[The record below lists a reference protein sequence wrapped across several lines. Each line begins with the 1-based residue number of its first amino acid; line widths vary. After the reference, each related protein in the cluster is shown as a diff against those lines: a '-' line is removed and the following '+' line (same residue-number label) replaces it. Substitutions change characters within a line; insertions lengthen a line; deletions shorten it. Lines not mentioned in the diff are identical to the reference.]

1 MIKLIVQLFR
11 IKMIDKIRNEAQYNQ
26 VMALIEK
33 FIQKAT
39 DNGGFNFLSEAEK
52 EELGYLS
59 LLAEQYEDN
68 VLKIMPLPVSINS
81 VVQHKIKEMNLTQVK
96 LAEMLGL
103 GTSKLSQILNGKR
116 EPDVTF
122 LKAVHNKLGISGDF
136 LLENA

>member
-1 MIKLIVQLFR
+1 M
-11 IKMIDKIRNEAQYNQ
+11 MIDKIRNDGQYNQ

-33 FIQKAT
+33 FIAKAT
-39 DNGGFNFLSEAEK
+39 ESGGFNFLTDAEK
-52 EELGYLS
+52 EELNYLS

-68 VLKIMPLPVSINS
+68 VLKIMPLPVTISS
-81 VVQHKIKEMNLTQVK
+81 VVQHKIKELNISQAK

-116 EPDVTF
+116 EPDVMF
-122 LKAVHNKLGISGDF
+122 LKAIHNKLGISGDF

>member
-1 MIKLIVQLFR
+1 
-11 IKMIDKIRNEAQYNQ
+11 MIDKIRTEVQYNQ
-26 VMALIEK
+26 VMVLIGK
-33 FIQKAT
+33 FIQKASI
-39 DNGGFNFLSEAEK
+39 NGGFNFLSEPEK
-52 EELGYLS
+52 EELNQLS
-59 LLAEQYEDN
+59 ILAEYYEDT
-68 VLKIMPLPVSINS
+68 VLKIMPLPVTISS

-116 EPDVTF
+116 EPDITF